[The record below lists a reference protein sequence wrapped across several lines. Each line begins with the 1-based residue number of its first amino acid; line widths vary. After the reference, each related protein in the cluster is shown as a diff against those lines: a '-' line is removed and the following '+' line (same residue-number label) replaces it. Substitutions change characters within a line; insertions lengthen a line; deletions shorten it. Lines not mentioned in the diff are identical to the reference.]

1 MNAKRTIS
9 ILLAFLLVVATGV
22 AQPWPDSK
30 GRDFWFTFLP
40 NFHNAEDDIATDP
53 LLQRQHQLYI
63 YIGAERPTTGTIT
76 FRNALGQTRT
86 QSFTITDVRQLYS
99 TSIYYRDQELRGISN
114 NGDPFNYTT
123 SDNENVAPQ
132 SIHITANDDVTVYA
146 LNQANLTSDAFLVLP
161 TDALAEDYV
170 IASYNSDVTKTGS
183 TQQVSTNSTPSQF
196 AVVATDDSTIVYI
209 TPRVQTPRNARRK
222 TDTVYLEKGDSYL
235 VQADLRVGVDPDL
248 TGSLVRA
255 TKPVAV
261 FAGHH
266 RALLPL
272 SSRGTLAS
280 RDCLVEQMNPI
291 RTWGKSAFIIPFVQA
306 SDEIDAGSDIMRVV
320 AAFDSTEVII
330 DGVLRRVINAGQF
343 YEEGVTGAKEVETS
357 RPSMVAQYKKSSG
370 AVSQFDFTRNGD
382 PFMMLVPPAEQ
393 FMDAYRFI
401 SIQSYIY
408 ARGPGGQPI
417 VVDSIYKEQ
426 WLNIVI
432 PSTGIAS
439 LTLDGAPVNPGVF
452 SFLAGGRY
460 AWARIR
466 MSDGVHAIQSDTT
479 FGIYV
484 YGYGLANSYG
494 YIGGMAFRPLD
505 VNPPVVIGE
514 IKCHTFEGAVTD
526 SVIADTR
533 VVSVA
538 TIPGTEQNVTVAV
551 PQFTPPQAVVALRV
565 GLQDVYLDGSVVIE
579 AVDGV
584 EQETRDTINVP
595 GFTVAEQGL
604 RTSRVV
610 RTYERI
616 VPVGRERCDSVEV
629 ENYGRY
635 AQTFTAS
642 FAGGTRISNVQPI
655 TLAPG
660 ERTWIRFCHTGISQ
674 RVVVDTL
681 RIDDS
686 CIARP
691 ILAMILDERL
701 DEKGPTILDE
711 TEDSCASD
719 RTIIIED
726 ETGADLG
733 LMSARVL
740 DDVLENCAVVLTDS
754 TIRDRRFRVTIL
766 DPYRDA
772 IVGFEAVDS
781 ALNVT
786 RRIDTIPGFELQV
799 DGDTSVVTTHD
810 FGIVQ
815 MSLLECDTLDLSN
828 TGVRSISLPSVYIQD
843 NALFSAPLS
852 QFAVSIA
859 SVSGSAK
866 LVVCFA
872 PVAADTSL
880 ELTDT
885 LELRQGC
892 LVRKIVL
899 TGRGSSQ
906 VFSGISRCDVPVGTR
921 TQRKLGAIQIVPQP
935 AGERATI
942 VLAEPAQHIRVQLLD
957 LAGAVLLDRSLS
969 ESTSAQAVD
978 LALDEVPAGLYACVV
993 TTEHGVSQTL
1003 CIVR

>member
-1 MNAKRTIS
+1 MSGTRTITTFLM
-9 ILLAFLLVVATGV
+9 LLCLGVAGV

-40 NFHNAEDDIATDP
+40 NFHNAEDQIANDP
-53 LLQRQHQLYI
+53 LMQREHQLYI
-63 YIGAERPTTGTIT
+63 YIGAERPTSGTIT
-76 FRNALGQTRT
+76 FRNSLGQTRS
-86 QSFTITDVRQLYS
+86 QNFAITDVSKLYS
-99 TSIYYRDQELRGISN
+99 TSVYYSGQELRGISR
-114 NGDPFNYTT
+114 NGNGFTYTT
-123 SDNENVAPQ
+123 SDNETVAPQ
-132 SIHITANDDVTVYA
+132 HVHVVANDDVTVYA

-170 IASYNSDVTKTGS
+170 IASYNSDVNKTGS
-183 TQQVSTNSTPSQF
+183 TQQVGNNSTPSQF

-209 TPRVQTPRNARRK
+209 TPRVQTPRNPRR
-222 TDTVYLEKGDSYL
+222 TVDTVYLDKGDAYL
-235 VQADLRVGVDPDL
+235 VQADIRVGVDPDL

-266 RALLPL
+266 RAMLPL
-272 SSRGTLAS
+272 SARGTLAS

-306 SDEIDAGSDIMRVV
+306 SDEIDAGSDIMRVI

-330 DGVLRRVINAGQF
+330 DGALRGVINAGQF
-343 YEEGVTGAKEVETS
+343 YEEGVTAAKEVETS
-357 RPSMVAQYKKSSG
+357 RPTMVAQYKKSSG
-370 AVSQFDFTRNGD
+370 AASQFDITRNGD

-393 FMDAYRFI
+393 FMNAYRFI
-401 SIQSYIY
+401 SIQSYNY
-408 ARGPGGQPI
+408 RNGPGNTII
-417 VVDSIYKEQ
+417 VDDSIYTEQ
-426 WLNIVI
+426 WLNVVI
-432 PSTGIAS
+432 PSAGIAS
-439 LTLDGAPVNPGVF
+439 LTLDGAPVDPSAF

-466 MSDGVHAIQSDTT
+466 MRDGVHAIKSDTT

-514 IKCHTFEGAVTD
+514 VKCHTFEGAVTD

-538 TIPGTEQNVTVAV
+538 TIPGTEQNVTVAL
-551 PQFTPPQAVVALRV
+551 PQFTPPQAVVAVRV

-595 GFTVAEQGL
+595 GFTIAEQGL

-616 VPVGRERCDSVEV
+616 VPVGRERCDSVEI

-635 AQTFTAS
+635 SQTFRAS
-642 FAGGTRISNVQPI
+642 FSGTTRISTPMPV

-660 ERTWIRFCHTGISQ
+660 GRTWIQFCHVGTMQ
-674 RVVVDTL
+674 RIVVDTL

-686 CIARP
+686 CVVRP

-711 TEDSCASD
+711 TDDSCASE
-719 RTIIIED
+719 RTIVVED

-733 LMSARVL
+733 LMSSRII
-740 DDVLENCAVVLTDS
+740 DDVLRNCSVVLTDS
-754 TIRDRRFRVTIL
+754 TIRDRRYRMTII

-810 FGIVQ
+810 FGVVP
-815 MSLLECDTLDLSN
+815 MSQLACDTLELSN
-828 TGVRSISLPSVYIQD
+828 TGVRPISLPSVYMQD
-843 NALFSAPLS
+843 NVLFSAPLS

-859 SVSGSAK
+859 RVSGSAK

-880 ELTDT
+880 QLTDT

-899 TGRGSSQ
+899 TGRGTSQ
-906 VFSGISRCDVPVGTR
+906 VFTGITRCDVPVGTR
-921 TQRKLGAIQIVPQP
+921 TQRKLAAILVVPQP
-935 AGERATI
+935 AIDRATI
-942 VLAEPAQHIRVQLLD
+942 VLPEPAQQIRVQLLD
-957 LAGAVLLDRSLS
+957 VAGGVVLDRSLY
-969 ESTSAQAVD
+969 EGANTQAVEI
-978 LALDEVPAGLYACVV
+978 ALEGVPSGLYACVV
-993 TTEHGVSQTL
+993 TTEYGVFRTL
-1003 CIVR
+1003 CGIR